1 MTTPPREGPFR
12 RLVRSLSRSG
22 GPKSP
27 GNERPPVPQQSSSR
41 GKRLDDIA
49 RFAPRGDE
57 NVPPLPSPSNGVA
70 YSTSPPPDS
79 YFPRPPLEVLDD
91 SEASGRGR
99 HPESVGARAFDVG
112 IADGGH
118 SAPGVVFAPLSA
130 AEAEGKIRPNSEL
143 EGWRPPVRRTT
154 SQRVKRA
161 PSNGATVGGA
171 GGLSRQRSGV
181 RADKPAAAAAV
192 PRVPVPEE
200 DELDRQ
206 METVTGGERIVDA
219 GDRHGVTLE
228 DKPLSR
234 RTSAKRAASSFT
246 RRAGKTFDPPEKGAD
261 DKAVLVLCADGTEE
275 IELLTVYDVL
285 VRASLSPVLASV
297 SPQFSPSH
305 SLAHLT
311 LSRGARILADTTWE
325 HLQTQPEILASHF
338 DAVVVP
344 GGAKGAERLS
354 ADPGVQDLVA
364 QYHADGKLVACICA
378 GSLAALSAGVGLGG
392 RITSHPSVRSKL
404 EKHYRYVEDRVCV
417 DGALVT
423 SRGPGTALEWA
434 LTIVELLAGPAKRDE
449 VAGPMC
455 L

>member
-1 MTTPPREGPFR
+1 MTTPPREGPFK

-27 GNERPPVPQQSSSR
+27 GNERPHVPQRSSSR

-49 RFAPRGDE
+49 RFAPKGDE
-57 NVPPLPSPSNGVA
+57 NVPPLPSPGNGVA

-79 YFPRPPLEVLDD
+79 YFPPPPLEVLGD

-99 HPESVGARAFDVG
+99 HPESVGARAYDVG

-118 SAPGVVFAPLSA
+118 AAPGVTFAPLSA
-130 AEAEGKIRPNSEL
+130 AGAEGKIRPDSEL

-161 PSNGATVGGA
+161 PSSSNGVNGG
-171 GGLSRQRSGV
+171 GGLTRHRSGA
-181 RADKPAAAAAV
+181 RAEKPAAAA
-192 PRVPVPEE
+192 EE
-200 DELDRQ
+200 ELAGK
-206 METVTGGERIVDA
+206 METVTVGERTVDA
-219 GDRHGVTLE
+219 GDRRGVTLE

-234 RTSAKRAASSFT
+234 ATSVKRAASSFA
-246 RRAGKTFDPPEKGAD
+246 RRAGKPFDPPEKGAD
-261 DKAVLVLCADGTEE
+261 EKAVLVLCADGTEE
-275 IELLTVYDVL
+275 IELLTAYDVL

-305 SLAHLT
+305 SLAHIT
-311 LSRGARILADTTWE
+311 LSRGARILADTTWD
-325 HLQTQPEILASHF
+325 HLQSKPEILDTYF

-354 ADPGVQDLVA
+354 ADPGVQDLLA
-364 QYHADGKLVACICA
+364 QYHAQGKLVACICA

-392 RITSHPSVRSKL
+392 RITSHPSVRAQL
-404 EKHYRYVEDRVCV
+404 EKHYHYVEDRVCV
-417 DGALVT
+417 EGTLVT

-434 LTIVELLAGPAKRDE
+434 LKVVELLAGEAKRDE